1 MSKGNKKTKK
11 AKPEVFYPSSNPLK
25 SFQEEPAPD
34 LLNTEGDALKA
45 MINEFRDKLTEIK
58 SKRNYVQNE
67 RDLLEGFSKNTVK
80 DNEELK
86 FNIENKN
93 TEAGQ
98 LETDHRVEVK
108 VYMQKVKHLEY
119 DARLNAKQAE
129 AEGDRDLKIEDEH
142 HVERLKQLQK
152 DKSNFKREQAKNDD
166 VYQHEIKNTEN
177 QQQKMM
183 KLLKEDYEKKL
194 QVMIDKYEDTLVKLR
209 RELELKL
216 KV

>member
-1 MSKGNKKTKK
+1 
-11 AKPEVFYPSSNPLK
+11 
-25 SFQEEPAPD
+25 
-34 LLNTEGDALKA
+34 